1 VRKLPRKQSR
11 TPEADPEVGPENGL
25 KGKRHVLKLLR
36 AEFPASDGYRVED
49 IARNNPA
56 ADHDIAIHKGGK
68 LIEAVEVNTRF
79 GKPPDPVPISDREL
93 ECRKRLRSEHDMC
106 IVYSSKGGDVHSVL
120 RIQRQK
126 AYTLSPRQYW
136 LRPGAI

>member
-1 VRKLPRKQSR
+1 MSWPQELPPHRHASAPKQNLHKETYTIYKL
-11 TPEADPEVGPENGL
+11 T
-25 KGKRHVLKLLR
+25 
-36 AEFPASDGYRVED
+36 
-49 IARNNPA
+49 
-56 ADHDIAIHKGGK
+56 
-68 LIEAVEVNTRF
+68 EAVEVNTRF